1 MNSRRIAGA
10 IGGRGLVHSLPP
22 TGGAGRA
29 NERKTMP
36 TLIEKHLA
44 YVDNAVVQSQKRQAK
59 LWKSVT
65 ARRSKDGM
73 LPLTEMILDEYIQ
86 AARMTA
92 SLMIDIEMVREEY
105 LAEKAAAA
113 PKRGARKKK
122 AAARKKR

>member
-1 MNSRRIAGA
+1 
-10 IGGRGLVHSLPP
+10 
-22 TGGAGRA
+22 
-29 NERKTMP
+29 MP

-65 ARRSKDGM
+65 ARRGKDGV
-73 LPLTEMILDEYIQ
+73 LPLTDLTLDEYIA

-105 LAEKAAAA
+105 LAAKASAT
-113 PKRGARKKK
+113 KRGRKPAAKKK
-122 AAARKKR
+122 AARKPR

>member
-1 MNSRRIAGA
+1 
-10 IGGRGLVHSLPP
+10 
-22 TGGAGRA
+22 
-29 NERKTMP
+29 MP

-65 ARRSKDGM
+65 ARRGKDGM
-73 LPLTEMILDEYIQ
+73 LPLTDLTLDEYIA

-105 LAEKAAAA
+105 LAEKASGG
-113 PKRGARKKK
+113 KRARKPAAKK
-122 AAARKKR
+122 KAARKKR